1 MKDAIYNITSGEP
14 KTLAQSTFWA
24 TLESIARLLPAVIAF
39 YGIFELF
46 ESYQQN
52 RSLDT
57 RLYLY
62 LILASVVCG
71 TSLDF
76 YDRLRQTIYGGL

>member
-24 TLESIARLLPAVIAF
+24 TLESVARLLPAVIAF

-46 ESYQQN
+46 ES
-52 RSLDT
+52 
-57 RLYLY
+57 
-62 LILASVVCG
+62 
-71 TSLDF
+71 
-76 YDRLRQTIYGGL
+76 